1 MAQYA
6 DLNSQFKTD
15 NPASKIVV
23 YDIDDIKNSLL
34 RLFTTGKGEVPFN
47 RNYGTTLKNLL
58 FENNLNPSDASNF
71 LYMDIMDWEP
81 RVVVSPADIRISQ
94 INTNSYKI
102 FCSFRVPLLNN
113 VSSAVEAVLSQG

>member
-1 MAQYA
+1 MAQYS